1 MKNKDKELF
10 FLYLININSREIH
23 DLKNESP
30 NCHLGATKR
39 KHRKFVRTLDEIYES
54 DDYDYCR
61 WCFGS
66 EMSKR

>member
-10 FLYLININSREIH
+10 FPYLININSREIH
-23 DLKNESP
+23 DLKNESQ
-30 NCHLGATKR
+30 NCHLGAIKR